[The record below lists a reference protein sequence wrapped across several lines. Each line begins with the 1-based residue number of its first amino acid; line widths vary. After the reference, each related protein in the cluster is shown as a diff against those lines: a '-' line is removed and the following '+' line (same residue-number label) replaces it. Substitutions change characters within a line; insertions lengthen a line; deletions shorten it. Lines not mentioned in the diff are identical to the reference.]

1 MTVKD
6 AIKYLKRDYKPTDEI
21 VMAWWD
27 RKEFW
32 VADGMTNDEWA
43 EACEIAE
50 GIDWSNA
57 HDKMTYAIQEQM
69 EVSDDS

>member
-6 AIKYLKRDYKPTDEI
+6 VIKILKDKYKPTDEI

-27 RKEFW
+27 RKEFEHL
-32 VADGMTNDEWA
+32 DIPDSEWP

-50 GIDWSNA
+50 DIDWSNA
-57 HDKMTYAIQEQM
+57 HDQMTCAIQEQM
-69 EVSDDS
+69 EVSDE

>member
-6 AIKYLKRDYKPTDEI
+6 VIKILKDQYKPTDEI

-32 VADGMTNDEWA
+32 VAEDMTNDEWS
-43 EACEIAE
+43 EACVIAE

-57 HDKMTYAIQEQM
+57 HDHMTYAIQEQM
-69 EVSDDS
+69 EVSDD